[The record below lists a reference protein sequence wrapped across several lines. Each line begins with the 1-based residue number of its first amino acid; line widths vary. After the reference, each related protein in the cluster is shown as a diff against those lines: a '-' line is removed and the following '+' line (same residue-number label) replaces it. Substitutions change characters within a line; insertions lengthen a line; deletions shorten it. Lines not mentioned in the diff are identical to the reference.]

1 MKIGSALFG
10 CVSESRANQLNN
22 SHVNPAFQGTL
33 GYWSGDPA
41 HNPANQ
47 SKDDRIAELE
57 RDNAAKAETIALRE
71 QNIRDLESER
81 DELVEVM
88 FSIVDHK
95 GIAGTAAHT
104 AMRDVL
110 KRLGYDH
117 SDDARED

>member
-1 MKIGSALFG
+1 MIVIFPLAHDDQVKNMNITEASA
-10 CVSESRANQLNN
+10 A
-22 SHVNPAFQGTL
+22 
-33 GYWSGDPA
+33 
-41 HNPANQ
+41 
-47 SKDDRIAELE
+47 IAELE
-57 RDNAAKAETIALRE
+57 RDNAAKTKTIALRE

-110 KRLGYDH
+110 KRFGYDH
-117 SDDARED
+117 SDDAREEEA

>member
-1 MKIGSALFG
+1 M
-10 CVSESRANQLNN
+10 N
-22 SHVNPAFQGTL
+22 SHVNPAFQGAL
-33 GYWSGDPA
+33 AQMEQRFPEQHKVMPDPIKQA
-41 HNPANQ
+41 EEHIIGVA
-47 SKDDRIAELE
+47 RVIAELTVALE
-57 RDNAAKAETIALRE
+57 ARNKTIDLRE

-88 FSIVDHK
+88 FSIVQHK

-117 SDDARED
+117 SHDAREG

>member
-1 MKIGSALFG
+1 M
-10 CVSESRANQLNN
+10 NN
-22 SHVNPAFQGTL
+22 SHVNPIFRGLFPSMVAM
-33 GYWSGDPA
+33 DR
-41 HNPANQ
+41 NPVFNPIKQA
-47 SKDDRIAELE
+47 SDRIAELE
-57 RDNAAKAETIALRE
+57 RENAAKAKTIALRE

-81 DELVEVM
+81 DQLVEVM

-110 KRLGYDH
+110 KRLGHDH

>member
-1 MKIGSALFG
+1 MNPVDQALSDMFG
-10 CVSESRANQLNN
+10 IAQAQAHANAVRAATHADRQYIK
-22 SHVNPAFQGTL
+22 AAT
-33 GYWSGDPA
+33 
-41 HNPANQ
+41 
-47 SKDDRIAELE
+47 DRIAELE
-57 RDNAAKAETIALRE
+57 RDNATKAKTIALRD

-88 FSIVDHK
+88 FSIVEHK

-110 KRLGYDH
+110 KRLGYDR

>member
-1 MKIGSALFG
+1 
-10 CVSESRANQLNN
+10 VN
-22 SHVNPAFQGTL
+22 SHVNPAFQGALAQMTQRFPEHRQVMP
-33 GYWSGDPA
+33 DPIKQA
-41 HNPANQ
+41 
-47 SKDDRIAELE
+47 SDRIAELE
-57 RDNAAKAETIALRE
+57 RDNYAKAKTIALRE
-71 QNIRDLESER
+71 QSIRDVESER